1 MKKMKLIIVLAILSI
16 GRLSAQ
22 GDGIQGFGSESPWEN
37 VDQGAENMDKG
48 SMKHANEDKKANNRG
63 GQGGAGGFAAFNT
76 NTKDVP
82 IDNGVILVVI
92 ALVGYGVIQI
102 QKKLKK
108 CNADLNMNV

>member
-37 VDQGAENMDKG
+37 VDQGAENMDK
-48 SMKHANEDKKANNRG
+48 SAIKQANEGKKANNRG
-63 GQGGAGGFAAFNT
+63 GQGGGGGFASFNT

-82 IDNGVILVVI
+82 IDSGIVFVIVFFIGFGIYQIRKRKPI
-92 ALVGYGVIQI
+92 AIQS
-102 QKKLKK
+102 
-108 CNADLNMNV
+108 